1 MDVRIATV
9 DGKLVDVITTEEY
22 SSKWRTFQD
31 NPSMY
36 QSSALD
42 IQTGGNRYI
51 LPFRGKT
58 DDRPGIY
65 NEGAMY
71 RIKLPKTKEEENE
84 YSYGSREVVDIGN
97 SGDVK
102 TFLNRNKQVRDME
115 AVILTDID
123 DVYTPPMLPNDSP
136 EMRAFKE
143 AVASKHCDINK
154 YAPRF
159 GDNFLNDKRI
169 LKTPSIT
176 MNKLVSMSE
185 KMDIEVELILRNAG
199 DDVPNPMDRSISVIL
214 TGKGGDNN
222 E

>member
-1 MDVRIATV
+1 MDVRIATI
-9 DGKLVDVITTEEY
+9 DGKLVDVLSTDEY
-22 SSKWRTFQD
+22 ANKWRMFQD

-42 IQTGGNRYI
+42 ISDKNGERYI
-51 LPFRGKT
+51 LPFRNKT

-65 NEGAMY
+65 NEGAIY
-71 RIKLPKTKEEENE
+71 KIRFPKSDEDMKE
-84 YSYGSREVVDIGN
+84 YSYGSNDVVDIGN
-97 SGDVK
+97 SGNVK
-102 TFLNRNKQVRDME
+102 TFLDRNKQVRDME

-123 DVYTPPMLPNDSP
+123 DVYSPPMLQNDSP

-143 AVASKHCDINK
+143 AIASKHCDINK

-169 LKTPSIT
+169 LKTPNIT
-176 MNKLVSMSE
+176 MNKLVSMSQ
-185 KMDIEVELILRNAG
+185 KMDIEVELILRNAK
-199 DDVPNPMDRSISVIL
+199 DDVPNPMDKDIHVIL
-214 TGKGGDNN
+214 TSSGGD

>member
-1 MDVRIATV
+1 MDVRIATI
-9 DGKLVDVITTEEY
+9 DGRLVDVLSTDEY
-22 SSKWRTFQD
+22 ANKWRMFQD
-31 NPSMY
+31 NPTMY

-42 IQTGGNRYI
+42 ISDKSGERFI
-51 LPFRGKT
+51 LPFRNKS

-71 RIKLPKTKEEENE
+71 RVRLPKTEEEVKE
-84 YSYGSREVVDIGN
+84 YSYGSNNVVDIGN
-97 SGDVK
+97 SGNVK
-102 TFLNRNKQVRDME
+102 TFLDRNKQVRDME

-123 DVYTPPMLPNDSP
+123 DVYSPPMLQNDSP

-143 AVASKHCDINK
+143 AIASKHCDINK

-169 LKTPSIT
+169 LKTPNIT
-176 MNKLVSMSE
+176 MNKLVSMSQ
-185 KMDIEVELILRNAG
+185 KMDIEVELILRNAK
-199 DDVPNPMDRSISVIL
+199 DDVPNPMDKDIHVIL
-214 TGKGGDNN
+214 TGGGED